1 MLSNRLRLQG
11 MGPVVRA
18 GPVDAIDVEWRGA
31 AQPGSAAG
39 TVTSDLGS
47 ARAGCAHRRQG
58 VESPLRGLAEAPPAR
73 IREAG
78 AGAAREPRSEDVS
91 TRQLHPSADVCAP
104 QLTYARRRNP
114 FTGLRQSAVS
124 ISTRVRWRFIVG
136 ATLEESARA
145 FPLASAPAP
154 EGWGMER
161 SSASRPSGSPSP
173 LDSSEGP
180 PIPRGVP
187 SKG

>member
-1 MLSNRLRLQG
+1 MLSYRLRLQG
-11 MGPVVRA
+11 MGPVVGA

-104 QLTYARRRNP
+104 QLTYARRPNP
-114 FTGLRQSAVS
+114 FTDCGNGGVDLYPSAMA
-124 ISTRVRWRFIVG
+124 FIMG

-173 LDSSEGP
+173 LDSSVGP